1 MSAPA
6 AAPNVT
12 AVRESARI
20 HAVLFDLDGTLVE
33 TEALKAESYARAA
46 VELRPHDLRV
56 EDVTAAY
63 DDLVG
68 RSREQVVAAL
78 MQRFQ
83 LEAPARARMAALGVH
98 SPADAFTALRLSF
111 YESMLADHSLV
122 RRQEYPEAL
131 ALLHRVVQAGYRTG
145 VATMSHAAQA
155 LPVLGILGVQGELDA
170 VVTRDDVEHPK
181 PDPQIYLL
189 LAHRLGVAPVAC
201 LVIEDSLPGVRSAL
215 AAGMTCVA
223 ASTALTRHALHQ
235 SHALPP
241 ERIVDDPAHLAA
253 VVLPLLN
260 QPGAASA

>member
-1 MSAPA
+1 
-6 AAPNVT
+6 
-12 AVRESARI
+12 
-20 HAVLFDLDGTLVE
+20 VLFDLDGTLVE
-33 TEALKAESYARAA
+33 TEALKAQSYARAA
-46 VELRPHDLRV
+46 VELRPHDLRTD
-56 EDVTAAY
+56 DVVAAY
-63 DDLVG
+63 DHLVG

-78 MQRFQ
+78 MHRFH
-83 LEAPARARMAALGVH
+83 LEAPARARMVELEAH
-98 SPADAFTALRLSF
+98 SPAEAFSNLRLNY

-122 RRQEYPEAL
+122 RRQEYPEAI
-131 ALLHRVVQAGYRTG
+131 ALLHRVAHAGYRTG

-155 LPVLGILGVQGELDA
+155 LPVLDILGVRRELDA

-201 LVIEDSLPGVRSAL
+201 VVIEDSLPGVESAL

-223 ASTALTRHALHQ
+223 ASTELTRHALHA

-241 ERIVDDPAHLAA
+241 ERIVDDPSRLAA

-260 QPGAASA
+260 QPGAATA